1 MKTAKGLSWV
11 LAVAGLWEILAPFI
25 IGYSSVTGA
34 MVNAIILGILI
45 LGIGIWAAVMN
56 SGGTIKVL
64 SWINAILGLWVLLS
78 PFIIRYSQTTGAM
91 VNDLIIGIG
100 VVIVGIWAAVVA
112 GKE

>member
-1 MKTAKGLSWV
+1 MKTAKGLNWV
-11 LAVAGLWEILAPFI
+11 LAVAGLWEIIAPFA

-45 LGIGIWAAVMN
+45 LGIGIWAAVIN
-56 SGGTIKVL
+56 SGGAIKAL

-91 VNDLIIGIG
+91 VNDLIVGIG
-100 VVIVGIWAAVVA
+100 VLIIGVWAALVA
-112 GKE
+112 NK